1 MEDRCTDKT
10 DEELVALVLKDQEYF
25 GCLMKKYST
34 PLSRYIVRIIPSFRD
49 SVDDIL
55 QEVFIKIYLNLNGFD
70 PSLKFSSWIYRI
82 THNHAISLLRKEN
95 SRPKTVSTDNNDEYD
110 FFERY
115 IADEQI
121 NNKEMRY
128 AKEEVAYVLENID
141 QKYREVLV
149 LRYLEE
155 MNYDEIGDILK
166 KPIGTVGTLISRAK
180 TIFKEE
186 YTKRYGTEK

>member
-1 MEDRCTDKT
+1 MEDKCTGHT
-10 DEELVALVLKDQEYF
+10 DEELVALALVNQDYF
-25 GCLMKKYST
+25 GCLMQKYT
-34 PLSRYIVRIIPSFRD
+34 APLSRYIVRIIPSFRD
-49 SVDDIL
+49 SIDDVL

-82 THNHAISLLRKEN
+82 THNHAISLLRKEQ
-95 SRPKTVSTDNNDEYD
+95 SRPHTVSVDNDEYD

-115 IADEQI
+115 VADEQTS
-121 NNKEMRY
+121 NKEMRY
-128 AKEEVAYVLENID
+128 AKEEVAYVLQNID
-141 QKYREVLV
+141 QKYREVLI

-166 KPIGTVGTLISRAK
+166 KPMGTVGTLISRAK

-186 YTKRYGTEK
+186 YIKRYGTEK